1 MYEAYPLKKR
11 FEALLSLP
19 PSLIFLPQAI
29 SVISKDYENEKVIL
43 GLGDSKDGGFLLWR
57 QAFDIDQRQVNDE
70 VWTFER
76 KTRDFWNWRGCR
88 GREWTCGR
96 KDTEATRTRSQT
108 SRLRWLWTSPSLVLI
123 MSMASLNMRTC
134 SVWRIQPA
142 QIPLG
147 AITKVSV
154 YLSD

>member
-43 GLGDSKDGGFLLWR
+43 GLGDSNDGGFLLWR

-76 KTRDFWNWRGCR
+76 KTRDFWNWPGCR

-123 MSMASLNMRTC
+123 MSMASLNMWTC